1 MLVGALAAGPV
12 SAADHPEAFVFD
24 GLFHLRSKF
33 RREAGRKEPHA
44 QRAEILD
51 FAVSIHGFHQ
61 EVEQGIVPDQMIERT
76 DTGFFRLF
84 RSQQAVRLGSAPFH
98 KGRSKS
104 LVVQEHLDKHPLGRG
119 YGDVPG
125 TTLGRS
131 GKNAY
136 RKAQKK
142 QNGNGKF
149 HELFQ

>member
-1 MLVGALAAGPV
+1 MLVGALAAGLV
-12 SAADHPEAFVFD
+12 SAADHQEAFLLN
-24 GLFHLRSKF
+24 GLFHLGSKF
-33 RREAGRKEPHA
+33 RWEAWRKEPHA

-51 FAVSIHGFHQ
+51 FAVSIHGFHHQ
-61 EVEQGIVPDQMIERT
+61 VEQGVVPHQMFERA
-76 DTGFFRLF
+76 DTGFSRLF

-136 RKAQKK
+136 RKAQQK

-149 HELFQ
+149 HEFFQ